1 MSRLVE
7 DVRTMLLVMCN
18 SLLIFLSMTEFRR
31 STDCKDNNR
40 GLVNNSKWTYIVDAR
55 MGKDYHRA

>member
-1 MSRLVE
+1 
-7 DVRTMLLVMCN
+7 MLLVMCN